1 MAPLFLLTAIFQG
14 LTLLFL
20 DSAVCKANPL
30 LNDVGGFI
38 WPDTCAISTG
48 AKCFISATVFW
59 IAAAISSFKGQK
71 ALEEELAG
79 TDPALQ
85 AALLSEP

>member
-1 MAPLFLLTAIFQG
+1 MAIFQG

-20 DSAVCKANPL
+20 DSVVCKANPL

-59 IAAAISSFKGQK
+59 IAAAISSFKGQQ
-71 ALEEELAG
+71 ALEEELAE